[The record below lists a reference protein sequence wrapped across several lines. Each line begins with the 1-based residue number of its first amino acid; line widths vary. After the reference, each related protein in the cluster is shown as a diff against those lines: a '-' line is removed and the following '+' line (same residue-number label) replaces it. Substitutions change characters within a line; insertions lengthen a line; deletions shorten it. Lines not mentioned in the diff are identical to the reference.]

1 VPVSTYVHGIPR
13 ARKAARARRRLLPAL
28 AAVAGHVLR
37 LSVRVGVQFP
47 GLAGA
52 GAVCYGAWL
61 AWAPAGFVVAGMFML
76 ALDRRAASGPAEPG
90 GVAR

>member
-1 VPVSTYVHGIPR
+1 LSVSTYVYGIPR

-37 LSVRVGVQFP
+37 LSVRVGVQLP

-52 GAVCYGAWL
+52 AAICYGLWL
-61 AWAPAGFVVAGMFML
+61 AWPPLGFVAVGTFL
-76 ALDRRAASGPAEPG
+76 LLVDRRAASGPAEPG